1 MDAGTPILHDYTK
14 KSHDQ
19 VIILYYNVDLRL
31 FMREKTVEHITD
43 NNGQKTKNCWVIPS
57 DNAQ

>member
-43 NNGQKTKNCWVIPS
+43 NNGQKTKNC
-57 DNAQ
+57 